1 MCNSFQWKYFSC
13 KLEKLFSSFLV
24 YMNTVM
30 ENLSFCDQSSPFSP
44 KFLDSTA
51 NWAYFRLL
59 RAGSDCSIPR
69 GESCMGPTVQLCC
82 RDVLDPSPHSYS
94 AVRTGMPTSS
104 RGCTWPRRRT
114 CVENRTMGE
123 GGENTSY
130 CLSANTQSSLTLF
143 SLQVW
148 PLAFSF
154 LFLKGRSNIP
164 TVSPYRITS
173 LCSNFRE
180 IPSQVQWHCVD

>member
-1 MCNSFQWKYFSC
+1 
-13 KLEKLFSSFLV
+13 
-24 YMNTVM
+24 MNTVR

-82 RDVLDPSPHSYS
+82 RDVLDPVLTATQLSGQARPHLPE
-94 AVRTGMPTSS
+94 AARDLD
-104 RGCTWPRRRT
+104 
-114 CVENRTMGE
+114 VENRTMGE

-164 TVSPYRITS
+164 TGSPCRITS

-180 IPSQVQWHCVD
+180 IPS